1 MAQEGDLEWLMH
13 YVVPDAD
20 HAKYITAGIDVR
32 PSNIPNAGEG
42 LFATKAFQRGD
53 LICELPGCWVPTSAL
68 DDKAVGTEAM
78 KGRYPFTV
86 EGNKVLSYLTHPC
99 QGNKIN
105 SCAWGTSNF
114 SGTLNVELRQK
125 SLVPPEDFHKGGAVL
140 TEALL
145 GVYASGDINVGQEL
159 LADYGGTF
167 FKNVTY

>member
-1 MAQEGDLEWLMH
+1 MH
-13 YVVPDAD
+13 FVVPDAD
-20 HAKYITAGIDVR
+20 HAKYITDGIEVR
-32 PSNIPNAGEG
+32 ASNIPNAGEG
-42 LFATKAFQRGD
+42 LFATKTFQNGQ

-105 SCAWGTSNF
+105 SCAWGTTTSNF

-125 SLVPPEDFHKGGAVL
+125 SLVPPDDFHSNAAVL

-145 GVYASGDINVGQEL
+145 GVYADRDIQVGQEL

>member
-1 MAQEGDLEWLMH
+1 MH
-13 YVVPDAD
+13 YVVPEAD
-20 HAKYITAGIDVR
+20 RAKYITGDVDVR
-32 PSNIPNAGEG
+32 NSNIPNAGEG
-42 LFATKAFQRGD
+42 LFAAKAFQNGE
-53 LICELPGCWVPTSAL
+53 LICEMPGCWVPTSAL
-68 DDKAVGTEAM
+68 DDKEVGTEAM
-78 KGRYPFTV
+78 KDRYPFTV

-125 SLVPPEDFHKGGAVL
+125 SLVPPENYSTSADPVL

-145 GVYASGDINVGQEL
+145 GVYASGEINAGQEL

-167 FKNVTY
+167 FKNTTY